1 MASTNVLF
9 DPVHNSCVD
18 LDVEKCPL
26 LSEFSSIL
34 SYMDRIP
41 VKKAMTEQ
49 RPIYRSHIERFW
61 KSALYDEDNK
71 VISAEVEVNGET
83 KTILVTEEL
92 VREVMSFPDEADYP
106 TRFPERMVKG
116 CMLRLGYR
124 STLNTGNY
132 LKSMFQKS
140 FKFLIHCI
148 LISLS
153 HTKGSYDQ
161 MRDYQMNMLTALV
174 LNKKFNFSH
183 IVFYY
188 MVENITSKA
197 RVWRYPRFV
206 QMMIDRAYPDINRH
220 IQNDLLVLAHMSN
233 ISLKNLVQYHPH
245 HPEPELVVKN
255 FGLLLDA
262 NYADP
267 DPVNHQEWRNEAE
280 KKEAMYIVELKII
293 QGFKPTKNVWY
304 VKESGRRR
312 RLATPVAEGE
322 GSSPQPKKKQ
332 KKKVQTILVDEPED
346 DIPADN
352 AEKEQE
358 ATTGEDFMLNTDVFE
373 TGSEIV
379 ADVDKEKDKLV
390 DDLEGDDVDKDTTSS
405 SSSSEFEMVDPRE
418 SEKRI
423 REELEKEKLL
433 KKRKRAEKEDELYVP
448 SPEHEASSRVTKKAG
463 GRKKS
468 TSNDRM
474 TKRPQ
479 KIMNRP
485 PSKPTHSH
493 QPTPPQSP
501 IHKSPPRQPTPPQS
515 PNQPS
520 PPHLSPPRLPTPQ
533 HTITPIH
540 QSTPPQHTTPPI
552 LQTTPPQHSMYSSHD
567 LFGTPPLSQVQ
578 QPEFTSKGLFS
589 PHDNLLDIGGF
600 DFANNSDVVKLE
612 QKMEKVIAENQRLK
626 AENKKAGDREKVL
639 VKRVEELE
647 KKCEIDQAEIDI
659 LKVRVSELEEEKS
672 RRDAQNEYFELK
684 HKELNE
690 AKNAKDHE
698 LYMLHKVVESML
710 GSSVE
715 EKYEEIRIVEARAQR
730 QAEIDRQMKDK
741 GKGLEGSSA
750 VPTLDIIPVMEVENP
765 QPISAISGLFEEP
778 TSLHELIG
786 ASSEEEDDEEEEGE
800 KEDDKD
806 DFIFSASS
814 HGSQDDDDDDA
825 TGGTGVRVSD
835 ASNDK
840 VVDDLMDDT
849 VNEENDESD
858 GKGES
863 DQNQIVEHYEPLY
876 LNLDAYRESLKDV
889 HPETPF
895 DFEEELESFD
905 INKQD
910 DYKYKYVED
919 ADQYDR
925 VEVEECSDSEEV
937 PDDST
942 KLPTLME
949 FFAAENRE
957 ELRQKVSE
965 AVKDNVFEGLREET
979 VPESQSEAAKEGQ
992 SSSEK
997 IDSSKWYKV
1006 SHERQFKRPLKY
1018 FQRDRSVSLGDIISW
1033 GFLPQVNAY
1042 AIRREYGANSGI
1054 SCETE

>member
-1 MASTNVLF
+1 MFVCMQASTNVLF

-18 LDVEKCPL
+18 LDIEKCPL

-71 VISAEVEVNGET
+71 VISAEVEVNGKTE
-83 KTILVTEEL
+83 TILVTEAL
-92 VREVMSFPDEADYP
+92 VREVVGFPDEADYP
-106 TRFPERMVKG
+106 TRFPEKMVKG

-132 LKSMFQKS
+132 LKSKFQKS

-174 LNKKFNFSH
+174 LNKRYNFSH
-183 IVFYY
+183 IVFHY

-206 QMMIDRAYPDINRH
+206 QMMIDRAYPDIDRH
-220 IQNDLLVLAHMSN
+220 IQNDLLVQAHMSN
-233 ISLKNLVQYHPH
+233 VSLKNL
-245 HPEPELVVKN
+245 N

-280 KKEAMYIVELKII
+280 KKEPMYIVELKII
-293 QGFKPTKNVWY
+293 QGFKPTKNAWY

-322 GSSPQPKKKQ
+322 GSSSQPKKKQ
-332 KKKVQTILVDEPED
+332 KKKAQTLLVDEPED
-346 DIPADN
+346 DIPADD

-358 ATTGEDFMLNTDVFE
+358 VTTDVDVMLNTDIFE
-373 TGSEIV
+373 TGPEIV
-379 ADVDKEKDKLV
+379 ADVDKEKEKLV
-390 DDLEGDDVDKDTTSS
+390 DDVEGDDVDKDTTSS
-405 SSSSEFEMVDPRE
+405 SSSSEFETVDPRE
-418 SEKRI
+418 SEKRR

-433 KKRKRAEKEDELYVP
+433 RKRKRAEKEDEAYVP
-448 SPEHEASSRVTKKAG
+448 SPEHEASSRITKKAS
-463 GRKKS
+463 GRKKTVRVS
-468 TSNDRM
+468 
-474 TKRPQ
+474 KRPQ
-479 KIMNRP
+479 KILNTP

-501 IHKSPPRQPTPPQS
+501 IHQSPPRQPTPPQS

-520 PPHLSPPRLPTPQ
+520 PSHLSPPRNPT
-533 HTITPIH
+533 
-540 QSTPPQHTTPPI
+540 PQHTTPPI
-552 LQTTPPQHSMYSSHD
+552 TQTTPPQHPIYSSQD

-578 QPEFTSKGLFS
+578 QPEFTSRGLYT
-589 PHDNLLDIGGF
+589 PQDNLLDIGSF
-600 DFANNSDVVKLE
+600 DFANNSEVLKLE
-612 QKMEKVIAENQRLK
+612 QKMEKLIAENQRLK

-639 VKRVEELE
+639 VKRVDELE

-715 EKYEEIRIVEARAQR
+715 QRYEEIVLNEVRAER

-741 GKGLEGSSA
+741 GKGLEGSSV
-750 VPTLDIIPVMEVENP
+750 VPTLDIVPVM
-765 QPISAISGLFEEP
+765 
-778 TSLHELIG
+778 
-786 ASSEEEDDEEEEGE
+786 
-800 KEDDKD
+800 
-806 DFIFSASS
+806 
-814 HGSQDDDDDDA
+814 
-825 TGGTGVRVSD
+825 
-835 ASNDK
+835 
-840 VVDDLMDDT
+840 
-849 VNEENDESD
+849 
-858 GKGES
+858 
-863 DQNQIVEHYEPLY
+863 
-876 LNLDAYRESLKDV
+876 
-889 HPETPF
+889 
-895 DFEEELESFD
+895 
-905 INKQD
+905 
-910 DYKYKYVED
+910 
-919 ADQYDR
+919 
-925 VEVEECSDSEEV
+925 
-937 PDDST
+937 
-942 KLPTLME
+942 
-949 FFAAENRE
+949 
-957 ELRQKVSE
+957 
-965 AVKDNVFEGLREET
+965 
-979 VPESQSEAAKEGQ
+979 
-992 SSSEK
+992 
-997 IDSSKWYKV
+997 
-1006 SHERQFKRPLKY
+1006 
-1018 FQRDRSVSLGDIISW
+1018 
-1033 GFLPQVNAY
+1033 
-1042 AIRREYGANSGI
+1042 
-1054 SCETE
+1054 